1 MNIWEILGIEPTR
14 DQGAVRRAYAAA
26 AARYNPEEHPEEF
39 LAVRQAYEQAL
50 AFARS
55 AEEPAEVPEL
65 PELTMPAQPLPAM
78 EPESRTA
85 GTGGFTLELE
95 PEGSR
100 QPDFPAL
107 ERFRELYASKQ
118 RRDRKQW
125 DLWFTS
131 PEFLAVYRDPAFTAA
146 LHQAVEEL
154 KEEFPLC
161 KEFQT
166 ALAVAYRYRAIVY
179 QDHTEFELEEGAGF
193 EGLQEI
199 LQIAVQGP
207 LVRKLQGN
215 DVTLSVAYADYE
227 ELMDLARN
235 GVWNSQTLDQ
245 LHWILNR
252 YLMAHLREKS
262 TGNIKT
268 ERCVISLRILE
279 SYFDSQ
285 PLPEEVYEV
294 LWRVLSLDSVKMGR
308 AKIFYGRLREIVEQK
323 ASAVCEEQE
332 RFVELRTAY
341 HDLGSDIPWVGGD
354 DSPRGRELVE
364 QFLAREDFQR
374 AIRSRSFVREEMLPH
389 WCSWYIHPYL
399 IRRLSEIFEADPTL
413 PYAREVVQSVREAE
427 RQHELDLQRREEQ
440 ERLAQRALEEIRPE
454 NCALSDPLFL
464 RYFLQTAFY
473 WAEGQGQQNLYGL
486 LEQDFPS
493 NEGWNRRLAQENFT
507 RTIPLTQTITDEQ
520 GQTTEQTLEIQIQF
534 HQYYVEYRLN
544 GEELCNPLLPFWGIS
559 GIEDDEIFFLLLPVL
574 SAYQD
579 EYQDV
584 TAYLRERLGHL
595 QLPEELPGRIAE
607 ALAGEVACLAPTE
620 NGTAILRP
628 ARFYRET
635 ETDCC
640 CCAWYGNGRL
650 LVSRRKGQEL
660 VLLQE
665 FCRWDVTSLDQ
676 AARIAQDTFDE
687 VFQPARDLEG
697 IGLCRHLYVEYSGLP
712 SEEYEGEAITPE
724 LLEQLLEK
732 FEIKTVTRLEV
743 NHELV
748 LLWSKRSFFNRE
760 VPGVC
765 ALLRF
770 DDASSSWGALL
781 SDWNSYLYAEAD
793 TVPQTPFRLGFLPDY
808 AVHQTPKKPIDAL
821 VALLHG
827 VKDGNGRWSDK
838 VYLYNQES
846 SYYFAKRALG
856 GFSIE
861 RSGGPLLRRK
871 YVIPK
876 IPTRFAWRQSGGP
889 LTVQEMDAAAR
900 FALVDQM
907 ARFELGAL
915 DYLSMTWEF
924 PEEGTVH
931 LVLLHE
937 QDDSGRR
944 DQLVLIRDNAQ
955 SIEYLVGNKEEY
967 MEREGKVPKASF
979 GGRMIPRYL
988 LHYDFILIRDF
999 LDLFFLSLPRID
1011 SLVRNNYAAFAYGPK
1026 HLTQLGFEEHRRRL
1040 LEP

>member
-65 PELTMPAQPLPAM
+65 PEFTMPAQSLPAM
-78 EPESRTA
+78 ETGSRTA
-85 GTGGFTLELE
+85 ATGGFTLKLE
-95 PEGSR
+95 PEGSS

-146 LHQAVEEL
+146 LHHAVEEL

-207 LVRKLQGN
+207 LVRKFQGN

-279 SYFDSQ
+279 FYFDSQ

-323 ASAVCEEQE
+323 APAVCEEQE

-427 RQHELDLQRREEQ
+427 RQHELDRQRREEQ

-473 WAEGQGQQNLYGL
+473 MG
-486 LEQDFPS
+486 
-493 NEGWNRRLAQENFT
+493 
-507 RTIPLTQTITDEQ
+507 
-520 GQTTEQTLEIQIQF
+520 
-534 HQYYVEYRLN
+534 
-544 GEELCNPLLPFWGIS
+544 
-559 GIEDDEIFFLLLPVL
+559 
-574 SAYQD
+574 
-579 EYQDV
+579 
-584 TAYLRERLGHL
+584 
-595 QLPEELPGRIAE
+595 
-607 ALAGEVACLAPTE
+607 
-620 NGTAILRP
+620 
-628 ARFYRET
+628 
-635 ETDCC
+635 
-640 CCAWYGNGRL
+640 
-650 LVSRRKGQEL
+650 
-660 VLLQE
+660 
-665 FCRWDVTSLDQ
+665 
-676 AARIAQDTFDE
+676 
-687 VFQPARDLEG
+687 
-697 IGLCRHLYVEYSGLP
+697 
-712 SEEYEGEAITPE
+712 
-724 LLEQLLEK
+724 
-732 FEIKTVTRLEV
+732 
-743 NHELV
+743 
-748 LLWSKRSFFNRE
+748 
-760 VPGVC
+760 
-765 ALLRF
+765 
-770 DDASSSWGALL
+770 
-781 SDWNSYLYAEAD
+781 
-793 TVPQTPFRLGFLPDY
+793 
-808 AVHQTPKKPIDAL
+808 
-821 VALLHG
+821 
-827 VKDGNGRWSDK
+827 
-838 VYLYNQES
+838 
-846 SYYFAKRALG
+846 
-856 GFSIE
+856 
-861 RSGGPLLRRK
+861 
-871 YVIPK
+871 
-876 IPTRFAWRQSGGP
+876 
-889 LTVQEMDAAAR
+889 
-900 FALVDQM
+900 
-907 ARFELGAL
+907 
-915 DYLSMTWEF
+915 
-924 PEEGTVH
+924 
-931 LVLLHE
+931 
-937 QDDSGRR
+937 
-944 DQLVLIRDNAQ
+944 
-955 SIEYLVGNKEEY
+955 
-967 MEREGKVPKASF
+967 
-979 GGRMIPRYL
+979 
-988 LHYDFILIRDF
+988 
-999 LDLFFLSLPRID
+999 
-1011 SLVRNNYAAFAYGPK
+1011 
-1026 HLTQLGFEEHRRRL
+1026 
-1040 LEP
+1040 